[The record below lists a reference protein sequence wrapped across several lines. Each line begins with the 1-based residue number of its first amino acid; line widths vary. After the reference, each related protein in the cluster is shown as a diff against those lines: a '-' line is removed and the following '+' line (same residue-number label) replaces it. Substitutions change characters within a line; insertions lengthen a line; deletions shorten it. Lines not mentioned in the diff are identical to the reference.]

1 MEAHLVGGFNPIEK
15 IFQYSNWSIS
25 PENRDE
31 NKRYLKPPGHGN
43 HFFFMALWTAQCGA
57 AWCGSMPSNIQSTD
71 LMTFQKDPTNH
82 PNGCCVS
89 SPAQKRSWTWSFAS
103 KFTTK
108 KRQKQKTQQGLALM
122 HGRWQMIQMIFLW
135 SYSTKYFVSHVHI
148 NVSIKYKQTIY
159 TCASCLQFCL
169 PPTFSA
175 VWSSQPFPGCK
186 SPRSDHLVQ
195 LAVPRWRVPRRRPKA
210 SNPLETSDRCHMK
223 QL

>member
-1 MEAHLVGGFNPIEK
+1 MDKVSGYETYNGICDTMEAHLVGGFNPIEK

-89 SPAQKRSWTWSFAS
+89 SPAQKRSWTWSLQRNS
-103 KFTTK
+103 
-108 KRQKQKTQQGLALM
+108 RQKRVKTKRTQQGLALA
-122 HGRWQMIQMIFLW
+122 WVLISDPNDLPMILLYKIFCFAR
-135 SYSTKYFVSHVHI
+135 T
-148 NVSIKYKQTIY
+148 YK
-159 TCASCLQFCL
+159 C
-169 PPTFSA
+169 
-175 VWSSQPFPGCK
+175 
-186 SPRSDHLVQ
+186 
-195 LAVPRWRVPRRRPKA
+195 
-210 SNPLETSDRCHMK
+210 
-223 QL
+223 